1 MIMSDAMYGFFGGGV
16 QDVFEAVRLL
26 SGRCHRETMSWTR
39 DRREP
44 KPKKAISYES
54 LNIR

>member
-1 MIMSDAMYGFFGGGV
+1 MSDAMYAFFGGGV